1 MSTLNKARKSD
12 PLLTDPEALSKHMAM
27 SSVLQLWTACLVPAA
42 LGYAVGVPKASHAIV
57 RGASSFYTASAAD
70 AKVLKLGI
78 VGGGTVGGGIVEILG
93 QQMTRLKPSLG
104 IDVEIAKISVRD
116 KSKKRDFTLPPGCE
130 LTTDPMEI
138 VNDDEIDLVVEVM
151 GGVDLAKDVV
161 VQSLQKG
168 KHVVT
173 ANKALI
179 AQDLPEL
186 QALLTTI
193 NKGKPKVE
201 EVRFGFEAAVCGGI
215 PIIHALQRDFLAD
228 DVLQLSG
235 IINGCT
241 NFMLSNMELN
251 GMSYSEALKQ
261 ASELGYAEADPTLD
275 VGGFDA
281 RSKLRILIK
290 LAFGVDVEED
300 EIPVRGITEVTTT
313 DFEYAHLQGGT
324 VKLLGVA
331 KLDQPGGHRISA
343 FVSPVYVPKS
353 NTLAS
358 INGATNAVQITSG
371 SMQSSV
377 FVGQGAGRFPTANSC
392 VSDILDI
399 AQGTCAVPFPKLAP
413 AELQFVNG
421 YTSSFYVRIRFRD
434 TTGIIESLGQIFAD
448 NGISIYAILQ
458 NPIKNRNDAQFV
470 VTTDPVSVA
479 NIKQACVQ
487 LEATEWCLGDTFY
500 MPVL

>member
-1 MSTLNKARKSD
+1 
-12 PLLTDPEALSKHMAM
+12 
-27 SSVLQLWTACLVPAA
+27 
-42 LGYAVGVPKASHAIV
+42 
-57 RGASSFYTASAAD
+57 
-70 AKVLKLGI
+70 
-78 VGGGTVGGGIVEILG
+78 
-93 QQMTRLKPSLG
+93 
-104 IDVEIAKISVRD
+104 
-116 KSKKRDFTLPPGCE
+116 
-130 LTTDPMEI
+130 
-138 VNDDEIDLVVEVM
+138 M
-151 GGVDLAKDVV
+151 GDVV

-300 EIPVRGITEVTTT
+300 EIPVRGI
-313 DFEYAHLQGGT
+313 
-324 VKLLGVA
+324 
-331 KLDQPGGHRISA
+331 
-343 FVSPVYVPKS
+343 
-353 NTLAS
+353 
-358 INGATNAVQITSG
+358 NGATNAVQITSG

-377 FVGQGAGRFPTANSC
+377 FVGQGAGRFPT
-392 VSDILDI
+392 
-399 AQGTCAVPFPKLAP
+399 
-413 AELQFVNG
+413 
-421 YTSSFYVRIRFRD
+421 
-434 TTGIIESLGQIFAD
+434 
-448 NGISIYAILQ
+448 
-458 NPIKNRNDAQFV
+458 
-470 VTTDPVSVA
+470 
-479 NIKQACVQ
+479 
-487 LEATEWCLGDTFY
+487 
-500 MPVL
+500 